1 MRYTDMRGC
10 RTPFILS
17 LVFYADNGGYGYK
30 RITILLRIAP
40 TSQLYSFYN
49 WSKDYHL

>member
-1 MRYTDMRGC
+1 MCYTDMRGC

-30 RITILLRIAP
+30 RITILLRFVSP
-40 TSQLYSFYN
+40 TESIQLMREE
-49 WSKDYHL
+49 H